1 MLVRHLKTGDQDY
14 TEFQNSWRNLG
25 AVVPTLPHWLH
36 PSIGVIG
43 RTNVIGRVRTKDGY
57 RTGVYVTNA
66 SGNLAY
72 DMPAEVEISA
82 INNTGRRLSYFM
94 TLPAFGARVVWLDDE
109 LPGLAQHLGA
119 SGIATL
125 QVKSADADLNAHV
138 IGVSPQGAVGLQHLW
153 GY

>member
-1 MLVRHLKTGDQDY
+1 
-14 TEFQNSWRNLG
+14 
-25 AVVPTLPHWLH
+25 
-36 PSIGVIG
+36 
-43 RTNVIGRVRTKDGY
+43 
-57 RTGVYVTNA
+57 
-66 SGNLAY
+66 
-72 DMPAEVEISA
+72 
-82 INNTGRRLSYFM
+82 
-94 TLPAFGARVVWLDDE
+94 LPAFGARVVWLDDE